1 MRMRLFLCLLCGI
14 APAYAQEPSL
24 ALIGAHVINPEG
36 FPSYAEATVLIE
48 GNRIVAVGP
57 SHQIT
62 IPPQARRIDVTG
74 KWIIPGLIDTHIH
87 FFQSGGLYTRPDII
101 DRRHIVPYEQELEQI
116 RQRLPDTFAR
126 YLRCGVTGVVD
137 VGGPFWNFEVRAQAR
152 QTLRAP
158 RVAVA
163 GPLVS
168 TYQPGALTTDDPPII
183 KVNSPEEARAL
194 VRREVAYR
202 PDLIKIWYIVRPG
215 ETPAQHLPI
224 VQAAIDEAHAHGVRV
239 AVHATQ
245 LETARLAVQAGADI
259 LVHSVYDR
267 PVDEDFIRLLKA
279 RRTLYI
285 PTLIVWEGYRE
296 VLSRQVQ
303 LSRVELE
310 WANPYVVATL
320 FDLYADTSY
329 RPPSAAWI
337 EARTERLR
345 TAQHNLKRL
354 QEAGVLIAAGTDAG
368 NIGTLHGPAIFREFE
383 LMAEAGL
390 TPHQILSSATLH
402 GAMVMG
408 RSDEL
413 GVIEAGRLA
422 DLVVLDANPLE
433 DIRHVTSIRFVLKD
447 GHLFRPE
454 ELIQES
460 PVDLVQRQLNAYNAR
475 NLEAFVATYTP
486 DVVLYTFPDRVILT
500 GRDALRE
507 RYGRLFTEN
516 PGLHARLLGRIT
528 LGNYV
533 IDREQVIGRAD
544 GRILNAIAIY
554 QVQGGRIGKVW
565 FIRNAQ

>member
-74 KWIIPGLIDTHIH
+74 KWIIPGLIDAHIH

-163 GPLVS
+163 GPLIS
-168 TYQPGALTTDDPPII
+168 TYQPEALTTDDPPII
-183 KVNSPEEARAL
+183 QVNSPEEARAL

-259 LVHSVYDR
+259 LVHSIYDR
-267 PVDEDFIRLLKA
+267 PVDEAFIRLLKA

-303 LSRVELE
+303 LSRAELE

-345 TAQHNLKRL
+345 TAHHNLKRL

-390 TPHQILSSATLH
+390 TPHQILTSATLH

-408 RSDEL
+408 RPDEL

-433 DIRHVTSIRFVLKD
+433 DIRHFTSIRFVLKD

-486 DVVLYTFPDRVILT
+486 DVVLYTFPDQVILT

-507 RYGRLFTEN
+507 RYGRLFAEN
-516 PGLHARLLGRIT
+516 PGLHARLLGRLT

-544 GRILNAIAIY
+544 GRILHAIAIY
-554 QVQGGRIGKVW
+554 HVQEGRIEKVW